1 MSIAATPKPPPV
13 ALLNVNAK
21 PAHTFELPKIL
32 PALGIVFMLIAFMAV
47 SLPHALLTI
56 YLIVSKPMETPVT
69 TPAETV
75 ADVLVL
81 LQAPPL
87 LASVRLIVEPIQTED
102 VPLIVPALGIVFIV
116 IAFITVS
123 APHVLLT
130 TYLIVSRPVDTPVTT
145 PPTTVA

>member
-1 MSIAATPKPPPV
+1 M
-13 ALLNVNAK
+13 
-21 PAHTFELPKIL
+21 PAHTFVTP
-32 PALGIVFMLIAFMAV
+32 LIALIAEAALTVIVLVAV
-47 SLPHALLTI
+47 SAPHTLVII
-56 YLIVSKPMETPVT
+56 YLIVSIPIETPVT

-75 ADVLVL
+75 ALALVEP
-81 LQAPPL
+81 QVPPVV
-87 LASVRLIVEPIQTED
+87 ASVRLIVEPIQTEV